1 MRFLAVGNKDTIE
14 ENILSLKTS
23 AEAKFVGALYN
34 DLNLVIDYKISHRL
48 FSNEVWKFFYQL
60 IDGIVKYKK
69 LSVVEH
75 IDLDTFA
82 SELKP
87 KFRTLYEQNG
97 GWETVKR
104 LKKLGN
110 VENIESSYN
119 DINKYAI
126 LLRMLKRGFPV
137 EEKWGELTNMTSD
150 ELEQYVMLDSSS
162 IFNDINSGDDKVVDL
177 KGDLK
182 SMIEKAHKGI
192 SNGLEYAS
200 PLLNGILNG
209 MAVGNIGMLAG
220 QSGIGKS
227 FLTFNLLIPTFIA
240 KREPVLIMVNEE
252 GREKWQQEL
261 TTYVINNII
270 VKERDEFIGHEFI
283 KSRFYQGNFTE
294 DEKRLLSEANKWI
307 EENIEDGLLNFC
319 DFETYAA
326 HKAIKQIRKYAMKG
340 VKYFIIDTMKLDND
354 LQSGSVSDNSW
365 LQLQQNM
372 VKIYNTIKESSLN
385 VFLWVTY
392 QMSKGQRFK
401 FLSQSSLG
409 MSKNVADVA
418 SSLILVR
425 HLTEKEKESL
435 HVERKRNKVKLELEK
450 DYMVVF
456 IDKNRRG
463 STSVQVVLEV
473 DKGRNIIR
481 DVGITRISEEF

>member
-1 MRFLAVGNKDTIE
+1 MAVGNKDTIE
-14 ENILSLKTS
+14 ENIMSLKSS

-34 DLNLVIDYKISHRL
+34 DLNLAMDYKISVKL
-48 FSNEVWKFFYQL
+48 FSNKVWQFYYAL
-60 IDGIVKYKK
+60 VSNIVKKK
-69 LSVVEH
+69 KVAKLEH
-75 IDLDTFA
+75 IELDTFI
-82 SELKP
+82 SELQP
-87 KFRTLYEQNG
+87 KFRELYEQNG
-97 GWETVKR
+97 GWETIKK
-104 LKKLGN
+104 LKKLGT
-110 VENIESSYN
+110 VENVESSYN

-126 LLRMLKRGFPV
+126 LQRMLKRGFPV
-137 EEKWGELTNMTSD
+137 EKDWQRFAGMTTD
-150 ELEQYVMLDSSS
+150 ELEQFVLLDSSS
-162 IFNDINSGDDKVVDL
+162 IFNDINTGDDKVVDL
-177 KGDLK
+177 KNDMTN
-182 SMIEKAHKGI
+182 MIAKAHKGV
-192 SNGLEYAS
+192 SKGLEYAS

-227 FLTFNLLIPTFIA
+227 FLTFNLLLPKFIE
-240 KREPVLIMVNEE
+240 KKEPVLIMVNEE

-261 TTYVINNII
+261 ITYVINNII
-270 VKERDEFIGHEFI
+270 VKDNDKYIGYEFV
-283 KSRFYQGNFTE
+283 KSRFYQGKFSNE
-294 DEKRLLSEANKWI
+294 ERELLSEATEWI
-307 EENIEDGLLNFC
+307 QKNVDDGLLNFC

-326 HKAIKQIRKYAMKG
+326 HKAIKQIRKYAMQG

-354 LQSGSVSDNSW
+354 VQAGNNVSDKSW

-372 VKIYNTIKESSLN
+372 VKIYNTIKETNLN

-392 QMSKGQRFK
+392 QMGKGQRFK

-409 MSKNVADVA
+409 MSKNVADVV
-418 SSLILVR
+418 SSLLLVR

-435 HVERKRNKVKLELEK
+435 YVERNKGKVELDKNK